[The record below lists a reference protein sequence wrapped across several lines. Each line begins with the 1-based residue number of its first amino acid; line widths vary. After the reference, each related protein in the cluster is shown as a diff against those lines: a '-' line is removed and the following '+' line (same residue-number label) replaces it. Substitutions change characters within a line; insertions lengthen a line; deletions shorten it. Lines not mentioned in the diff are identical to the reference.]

1 VTSLETRKGF
11 VRSDEGWMGDWR
23 PCCPARSGRE
33 QGTRFGAHTDVHPLI
48 RVQRCALNISSSS
61 GFRNE
66 DMVQCNVTFIVVSG
80 QGRSCVGNQYNVVRI
95 TRGMVVVITLLS
107 DYILP
112 NENIG

>member
-1 VTSLETRKGF
+1 MTSLETRKGF

-23 PCCPARSGRE
+23 PCCLARSRQE
-33 QGTRFGAHTDVHPLI
+33 QGTRPGAQTDVHLLV
-48 RVQRCALNISSSS
+48 RVQRCALNTSSSS

-66 DMVQCNVTFIVVSG
+66 DMVQFNVTIIFVSG
-80 QGRSCVGNQYNVVRI
+80 WTGPIMPWEPIQCC
-95 TRGMVVVITLLS
+95 TRGTVVVITLLS